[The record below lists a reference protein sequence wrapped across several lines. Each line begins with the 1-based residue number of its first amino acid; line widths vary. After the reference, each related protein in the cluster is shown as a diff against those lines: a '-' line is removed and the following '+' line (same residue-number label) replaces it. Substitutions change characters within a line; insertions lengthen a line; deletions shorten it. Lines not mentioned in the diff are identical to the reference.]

1 VAVLENRAVQALR
14 RPANWVQLAKFGVVG
29 ALGYLINLAVYVAVL
44 DLGPHPAAAI
54 SFVVA
59 AASNY
64 WWNRHWTFAESKGSF
79 GLQGARFFLVSFTAF
94 WVNQLWLLVFIDW
107 LDWGKVV
114 SQAIAIVLVTPL
126 NFLGNKLW
134 SFRR

>member
-14 RPANWVQLAKFGVVG
+14 RPANWVQLAKFGVVRSATYQPGGVRRG
-29 ALGYLINLAVYVAVL
+29 ARPGPIRRPDLVRRRRQQLLVEPPL
-44 DLGPHPAAAI
+44 DVRRL
-54 SFVVA
+54 
-59 AASNY
+59 
-64 WWNRHWTFAESKGSF
+64 EGSF
-79 GLQGARFFLVSFTAF
+79 APAPAF
-94 WVNQLWLLVFIDW
+94 SSSRSRLWVNQLWLLVFIDW
-107 LDWGKVV
+107 LGWGKVV